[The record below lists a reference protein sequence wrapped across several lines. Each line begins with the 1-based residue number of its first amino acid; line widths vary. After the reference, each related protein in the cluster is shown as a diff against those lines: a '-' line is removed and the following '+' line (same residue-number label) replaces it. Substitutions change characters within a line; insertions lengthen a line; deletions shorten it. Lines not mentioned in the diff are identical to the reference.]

1 MINRRILPLI
11 ENSLAEFP
19 AVVLLGPRQAGKTT
33 LARSIA
39 NERSASLYLDLERPS
54 DLAKLADPELF
65 LSRHADQL
73 IVLDEIQRKPE
84 LFSVLRALIDEK
96 RTPGRFLLLGS
107 ASPQLLR
114 QSSESLAGRIC
125 FHELA
130 PFDVSEI
137 KPSHSELQDF
147 WLRGGYP
154 LSWLA
159 RSDAA
164 SFSWR
169 ESFIA
174 THLERDIPAFGIRVP
189 GTTLRRFWQMLA
201 HLHGQ
206 LWNASRLSAAF
217 GVSAPTVQHYLDI
230 LEATYMLRRLPP
242 LQANLG
248 KRLVKSP
255 KVYLRDTGILH
266 ALLGIVSL
274 NDLAGHPIVG
284 ASWEGWVLEQITQ
297 LIEPQWQ
304 LSFYRTASGAE
315 MDIVAE
321 RGNRK
326 IGFEIKFSSAPSMTK
341 GFWSA
346 MADLKLE
353 KTYIVAP
360 VKNNYPLTPNVE
372 VIPAAGLANVLRDIN
387 PVGWGEKRTPALY

>member
-1 MINRRILPLI
+1 MISRRLLPQI
-11 ENSLAEFP
+11 ERSLGDFP
-19 AVVLLGPRQAGKTT
+19 AVALLGPRQAGKTT
-33 LARSIA
+33 LARIVA
-39 NERSASLYLDLERPS
+39 NARPDSVHLDLERPS
-54 DLAKLADPELF
+54 DLAKLSDPELF
-65 LSRHADQL
+65 LSRHAGQF
-73 IVLDEIQRKPE
+73 IVLDEIQRQPE
-84 LFSVLRALIDEK
+84 LFAVLRALIDAQ

-114 QSSESLAGRIC
+114 QASESLAGRIC

-137 KPSHSELQDF
+137 NPLHRQLQDF

-159 RSDAA
+159 PSDAS
-164 SFSWR
+164 SFAWR

-174 THLERDIPAFGIRVP
+174 THLERDIPAFGIRIP
-189 GTTLRRFWQMLA
+189 GTTLHRFWQMLA

-206 LWNASRLSAAF
+206 LWNASRLAAGF

-255 KVYLRDTGILH
+255 KVYLRDSGILH
-266 ALLGIVSL
+266 ALLGIENL

-284 ASWEGWVLEQITQ
+284 ASWEGWVLEQIAQ
-297 LIEPQWQ
+297 LIGAQWQ

-315 MDIVAE
+315 MDVVAT
-321 RGNRK
+321 RGGRK
-326 IGFEIKFSSAPSMTK
+326 IGFEIKFSSAPALSK

-346 MADLKLE
+346 LNDLQLDQA
-353 KTYIVAP
+353 YVVAP
-360 VKNNYPLTPNVE
+360 VESGYPLAPNVE
-372 VIPAAGLANVLRDIN
+372 VVAATELANVLAGI
-387 PVGWGEKRTPALY
+387 

>member
-1 MINRRILPLI
+1 MINRRLLPII
-11 ENSLAEFP
+11 EHSLTESP
-19 AVVLLGPRQAGKTT
+19 AVALLGPRQAGKTT
-33 LARSIA
+33 LARIA
-39 NERSASLYLDLERPS
+39 ANARPGSLYLDLERPS

-65 LSRHADQL
+65 LSRHAGQL
-73 IVLDEIQRKPE
+73 VVLDEIQRQPE
-84 LFSVLRALIDEK
+84 LFAVLRALIDEK

-114 QSSESLAGRIC
+114 QASESLAGRIS

-130 PFDVSEI
+130 PFDASEI
-137 KPSHSELQDF
+137 NPSHAELQNF

-159 RSDAA
+159 KSDTV
-164 SFSWR
+164 SFAWR

-174 THLERDIPAFGIRVP
+174 THLERDIPSFGIRIP
-189 GTTLRRFWQMLA
+189 GTTLHRFWQMLA

-206 LWNASRLSAAF
+206 LWNASRLAAGF

-255 KVYLRDTGILH
+255 KVYLRDSGILH
-266 ALLGIVSL
+266 ALLDITSL

-284 ASWEGWVLEQITQ
+284 ASWEGWVLEQIAQ
-297 LIEPQWQ
+297 LIGSQWQ

-315 MDIVAE
+315 IDIIAE
-321 RGNRK
+321 RGKKK
-326 IGFEIKFSSAPSMTK
+326 IGFEIKFSSAPAPTK
-341 GFWSA
+341 GFWLA
-346 MADLKLE
+346 MNDLKLE
-353 KTYIVAP
+353 QAYIIAP
-360 VKNNYPLTPNVE
+360 VESGYPLAPNVE
-372 VIPAAGLANVLRDIN
+372 VVPARELAKVLSVI
-387 PVGWGEKRTPALY
+387 

>member
-1 MINRRILPLI
+1 MISRRLLPQI
-11 ENSLAEFP
+11 ERSLGDFP
-19 AVVLLGPRQAGKTT
+19 AVALLGPRQAGKTT
-33 LARSIA
+33 LARILA
-39 NERSASLYLDLERPS
+39 SARPDSVHLDLERPS
-54 DLAKLADPELF
+54 DLAKLSDPELF
-65 LSRHADQL
+65 LSRHAGQF
-73 IVLDEIQRKPE
+73 IVLDEIQRQPE
-84 LFSVLRALIDEK
+84 LFAVLRALIDAQ

-114 QSSESLAGRIC
+114 QASESLAGRIC

-130 PFDVSEI
+130 PFDVGEI
-137 KPSHSELQDF
+137 SPSHRQLQDF

-159 RSDAA
+159 QSDAT
-164 SFSWR
+164 SFAWR

-174 THLERDIPAFGIRVP
+174 THLERDIPAFGIRIP
-189 GTTLRRFWQMLA
+189 GTTLHRFWQMLA

-206 LWNASRLSAAF
+206 LWNASRLAAGF

-255 KVYLRDTGILH
+255 KVYLRDSGILH
-266 ALLGIVSL
+266 ALLGIENL

-284 ASWEGWVLEQITQ
+284 ASWEGWVLEQIAQ
-297 LIEPQWQ
+297 LIGAQWQ

-315 MDIVAE
+315 MDVVAT
-321 RGNRK
+321 RGGRK
-326 IGFEIKFSSAPSMTK
+326 IGFEIKFSSAPALSK

-346 MADLKLE
+346 LNDLQLHQA
-353 KTYIVAP
+353 YVVAP
-360 VKNNYPLTPNVE
+360 VESGYPLAPNVE
-372 VIPAAGLANVLRDIN
+372 VVAATELANVLAGI
-387 PVGWGEKRTPALY
+387 

>member
-1 MINRRILPLI
+1 MINRRLLPVI
-11 ENSLAEFP
+11 EHSLTEFP
-19 AVVLLGPRQAGKTT
+19 AVALLGPRQAGKTT
-33 LARSIA
+33 LARIVA
-39 NERSASLYLDLERPS
+39 DERPGSLYLDLERPS
-54 DLAKLADPELF
+54 DLAKLANPELF
-65 LSRHADQL
+65 LSRYAGQL
-73 IVLDEIQRKPE
+73 IVLDEIQRRPE
-84 LFSVLRALIDEK
+84 LFAVLRALIDEK

-114 QSSESLAGRIC
+114 QASESLAGRIS

-130 PFDVSEI
+130 PFDISEI
-137 KPSHSELQDF
+137 NPTHFELQDF

-159 RSDAA
+159 PSDMS
-164 SFSWR
+164 SFAWR
-169 ESFIA
+169 EAFIA
-174 THLERDIPAFGIRVP
+174 THLERDIPSFGIRVP
-189 GTTLRRFWQMLA
+189 GTTLHRFWQMLA

-206 LWNASRLSAAF
+206 LWNASRLAAGF

-242 LQANLG
+242 LQVNLG

-255 KVYLRDTGILH
+255 KVYLRDSGILH
-266 ALLGIVSL
+266 ALLGIASL

-284 ASWEGWVLEQITQ
+284 ASWEGWVLEQIAQ
-297 LIEPQWQ
+297 LIEPQWR

-321 RGNRK
+321 RGKRK
-326 IGFEIKFSSAPSMTK
+326 IGFEIKFSSAPAPAK

-346 MADLKLE
+346 LADLKVE
-353 KTYIVAP
+353 QAYIIAP
-360 VKNNYPLTPNVE
+360 VENGYPLAPNVE
-372 VIPAAGLANVLRDIN
+372 VVPATKLADMLHAI
-387 PVGWGEKRTPALY
+387 

>member
-1 MINRRILPLI
+1 MMINRRLLSSI
-11 ENSLAEFP
+11 EHSLTEFP
-19 AVVLLGPRQAGKTT
+19 AVALLGPRQTGKTT
-33 LARSIA
+33 LARIA
-39 NERSASLYLDLERPS
+39 ANKHPNSLYLDLERPS
-54 DLAKLADPELF
+54 DLAKLTDSEFF

-73 IVLDEIQRKPE
+73 IVLDEIQRQPE
-84 LFSVLRALIDEK
+84 LFAALRSLIDEK

-114 QSSESLAGRIC
+114 QASESLAGRIS

-130 PFDVSEI
+130 PFDISEI
-137 KPSHSELQDF
+137 QPSLSELQNF

-159 RSDAA
+159 QSDKS
-164 SFSWR
+164 SFAWR

-174 THLERDIPAFGIRVP
+174 THLERDIPSFGIRVP

-206 LWNASRLSAAF
+206 LWNASRLAAGF

-230 LEATYMLRRLPP
+230 LEATYMLRRLPS

-255 KVYLRDTGILH
+255 KVYVRDSGILH
-266 ALLGIVSL
+266 ALLDIASL
-274 NDLAGHPIVG
+274 DELAGHPIVG
-284 ASWEGWVLEQITQ
+284 ASWEGWVLEQIAQ
-297 LIEPQWQ
+297 LIESQWQ

-315 MDIVAE
+315 MDVVAE
-321 RGNRK
+321 RGKRK
-326 IGFEIKFSSAPSMTK
+326 IGFEIKFSSAPSPSK
-341 GFWSA
+341 GFWLAIS
-346 MADLKLE
+346 DLKLDH
-353 KTYIVAP
+353 TYIVAP
-360 VKNNYPLTPNVE
+360 VENGYPLAANVD
-372 VIPAAGLANVLRDIN
+372 VVPAAELVKVLQAI
-387 PVGWGEKRTPALY
+387 

>member
-1 MINRRILPLI
+1 MINRKLFPEI
-11 ENSLAEFP
+11 EHALADFP
-19 AVVLLGPRQAGKTT
+19 AVALLGPRQAGKTT
-33 LARSIA
+33 LAKQIA
-39 NERSASLYLDLERPS
+39 AQRAGSLYLDLERPS

-65 LSRHADQL
+65 LSRYADSF
-73 IVLDEIQRKPE
+73 IMLDEIQRQPE
-84 LFSVLRALIDEK
+84 LFAVLRALIDEK

-114 QSSESLAGRIC
+114 QASESLAGRIS

-130 PFDVSEI
+130 PFDVGEI
-137 KPSHSELQDF
+137 APGHAQLQDF

-159 RSDAA
+159 KSDTA
-164 SFSWR
+164 SFAWR

-206 LWNASRLSAAF
+206 LWNASRLAASF

-255 KVYLRDTGILH
+255 KVYLRDSGLLH
-266 ALLGIVSL
+266 ALLDIVTL
-274 NDLAGHPIVG
+274 DDLAGHPVVG
-284 ASWEGWVLEQITQ
+284 ASWEGWVLEQVVQ
-297 LIEPQWQ
+297 LIGPQWQ
-304 LSFYRTASGAE
+304 LSFYRTAGGAE

-321 RGNRK
+321 RGNRRLA
-326 IGFEIKFSSAPSMTK
+326 FEIKFSSAPALSK

-346 MADLKLE
+346 MSDLKPE
-353 KTYIVAP
+353 QAFVVAP
-360 VKNNYPLTPNVE
+360 VESGYPLAANVE
-372 VIPAAGLANVLRDIN
+372 VVAASLLAEVLADI
-387 PVGWGEKRTPALY
+387 